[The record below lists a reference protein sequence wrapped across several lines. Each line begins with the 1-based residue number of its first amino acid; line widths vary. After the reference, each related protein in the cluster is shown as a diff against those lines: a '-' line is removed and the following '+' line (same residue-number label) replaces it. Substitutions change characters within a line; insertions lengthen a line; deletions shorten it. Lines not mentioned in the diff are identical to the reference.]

1 MEKLVEIL
9 KEIRPEYEWETADD
23 FIANGMLDS
32 FDIIVLVSELESAYP
47 ISVDGSDILAENFS
61 SLDAIADLV
70 RKSGGIV

>member
-1 MEKLVEIL
+1 MGKIVEIL
-9 KEIRPEYEWETADD
+9 MDIRPEYDWEHADD

-47 ISVDGSDILAENFS
+47 VSVDGSDILAENFS
-61 SLDAIADLV
+61 SLESIADLV

>member
-1 MEKLVEIL
+1 MGKILEIL
-9 KEIRPEYEWETADD
+9 KEIRPECDWENTDD

-32 FDIIVLVSELESAYP
+32 FDIIVLVTEIESAFS

-61 SLDAIADLV
+61 SLESIADLV

>member
-1 MEKLVEIL
+1 MEKLVAIL
-9 KEIRPEYEWETADD
+9 NEIRPEYDWETADD

-32 FDIIVLVSELESAYP
+32 FDIIVLVTELESAYP

-61 SLDAIADLV
+61 SLEAIADLV

>member
-1 MEKLVEIL
+1 METIVEIL
-9 KEIRPEYEWETADD
+9 KDIRPECDWENTDD

-47 ISVDGSDILAENFS
+47 VTVDGSDILAENFS
-61 SLDAIADLV
+61 SLESIADLV

>member
-1 MEKLVEIL
+1 MGKIVEIL
-9 KEIRPEYEWETADD
+9 KDIRPECDWEHAVD

-47 ISVDGSDILAENFS
+47 VSVDGSDILAENFS
-61 SLDAIADLV
+61 SLESIANLV

>member
-1 MEKLVEIL
+1 MKYGRNTIGN
-9 KEIRPEYEWETADD
+9 TADD

-47 ISVDGSDILAENFS
+47 VSVDGSDILAENFS
-61 SLDAIADLV
+61 SLESIANLV

>member
-1 MEKLVEIL
+1 MEKIVEIL
-9 KEIRPEYEWETADD
+9 KDIRPECDWEYAGD

-47 ISVDGSDILAENFS
+47 VSVDGSDILAENFS
-61 SLDAIADLV
+61 SLESIADLV